1 MRERVFHFKQF
12 SISHNKC
19 AMKVGT
25 DGVLLGAWCS
35 INGNGNCLD
44 VGTGSGLIALM
55 IAQRNPFFTIT
66 AIDIEE
72 NAACEAAENFKN
84 SPWSDRLQSKL
95 IDFKTFAETTDKKFN
110 AIVSNPPFFVN
121 SLHCPDCNR
130 TTARHTDTLP
140 FDKLI
145 TYSAKILSP
154 NGTLSIIT
162 PFDSEEI
169 ISNIASE
176 ARLTI
181 SRKTYVH
188 PTTDAEPKR
197 ILWEFTPSSSNT
209 NVEHITIELSRHVYT
224 QEYIALTKDFYLKM

>member
-25 DGVLLGAWCS
+25 DGVLLGAWC
-35 INGNGNCLD
+35 NTAENGNCLD

-55 IAQRNPFFTIT
+55 IAQRNPAIAIT

-72 NAACEAAENFKN
+72 NAATEAAENFAN
-84 SPWSDRLQSKL
+84 SPWAERLESKL
-95 IDFKTFAETTDKKFN
+95 IDFKTFAETTTQKFSC
-110 AIVSNPPFFVN
+110 IVSNPPFFVN
-121 SLHCPDCNR
+121 SLHSPDSNR

-140 FDKLI
+140 FDELI
-145 TYSAKILSP
+145 AYSAKILSDE
-154 NGTLSIIT
+154 GTLSIIT
-162 PFDSEEI
+162 PIESEDTI
-169 ISNIASE
+169 DCIASD
-176 ARLTI
+176 AHLSI

-197 ILWEFTPSSSNT
+197 ILWEFTPKLSQT
-209 NVEHITIELSRHVYT
+209 KVEHITIELSRHVYT
-224 QEYIALTKDFYLKM
+224 PEYIALTKEFYLKM